1 MKPNFTLILDQDG
14 IVLLH
19 RSKNGWRVVG
29 QADPASAQLADEMQY
44 LRRSATA
51 LAGGQ
56 FASKL
61 VIPNS
66 QILYQDLE
74 LDGDSV
80 DRAVQVREAL
90 DGLTPYAVDELAF
103 DWYETEAGKVT
114 VAAVAEQTLQ
124 EAEMFADQHRFN
136 PLSFVAI
143 PEPDDFSREPF
154 FGTASNARRLLNP
167 GGKVER
173 DQDPID
179 MQAVLTAL
187 QSEAGLIA
195 PSDDTPIILVE
206 SERSGV
212 EARPEHLDEP
222 HHEDKRE
229 QSEPTDE
236 PQYEAPEEFASEI
249 DGAIEQTNETTDEA
263 VLTVPETDDTEP
275 NEEPSEPQPDDGEPE
290 GQLDESEPEPVVAF
304 TSRRTENTS
313 TEGPSAISSIA
324 ARFSP
329 HAEAEILSSPE
340 EDTGPASFRSTRP
353 TVSDAVDAIKT
364 HAPSI
369 ASTAPVTAPPPR
381 PAKIAP
387 KRGFG
392 GMALV
397 LLIAGVAAIGLASAT
412 SYFLLGDPDN
422 ELVGSGLFD
431 NVPDALPDSP
441 AINDQGVDSDTTTVI
456 GSQRIDEI
464 AESDPTIATEGQ
476 ANLLAPDA
484 DANADLAGL
493 YGIDA
498 PEITLSGIRQLAPVS
513 PETPSS
519 DRIDE
524 LYIASIDRIIVTHDA
539 VALPAIQFALPD
551 AGLSRQAPPPEF
563 GSRFALDDNGLV
575 APSPEG
581 TLSPDGILIFSGRPA
596 IVPIPRPGSNEV
608 VVADGLSAERRA
620 ELAAFLPV
628 PRPGTLAETEERSR
642 LSGLSRNE
650 LAGIR
655 PIPRPAAAVA
665 QPEPEIVPG
674 EPTDRA
680 VAVSIVPLA
689 RPSGLAEA
697 VREAAVQAVR
707 PPPPPS
713 GASVAQA
720 ATIRNGLRL
729 NQVNLVGVYGSS
741 SSRRALV
748 RMPGGR
754 FVMVTVGDRLDGG
767 RVAAISANSLVYTK
781 SGRNVTLEVPNG

>member
-1 MKPNFTLILDQDG
+1 
-14 IVLLH
+14 
-19 RSKNGWRVVG
+19 
-29 QADPASAQLADEMQY
+29 
-44 LRRSATA
+44 
-51 LAGGQ
+51 
-56 FASKL
+56 
-61 VIPNS
+61 
-66 QILYQDLE
+66 
-74 LDGDSV
+74 
-80 DRAVQVREAL
+80 
-90 DGLTPYAVDELAF
+90 
-103 DWYETEAGKVT
+103 
-114 VAAVAEQTLQ
+114 
-124 EAEMFADQHRFN
+124 MFADQHRFN

-143 PEPDDFSREPF
+143 PEPEDFSREPF

-212 EARPEHLDEP
+212 EAQPEHLDEP

-236 PQYEAPEEFASEI
+236 PQSEAPEEFASEI
-249 DGAIEQTNETTDEA
+249 DGAIEQTNETAEEA
-263 VLTVPETDDTEP
+263 VLTEPETDDTEP

-290 GQLDESEPEPVVAF
+290 GQLDDSEPEPVVAF

-313 TEGPSAISSIA
+313 NESPSAISSIA

-329 HAEAEILSSPE
+329 RAEAEILSSPE
-340 EDTGPASFRSTRP
+340 ENTGPVSFRSTRP

-369 ASTAPVTAPPPR
+369 ASAAPVTAPPPR

-441 AINDQGVDSDTTTVI
+441 AINDQGADSDTTNFA

-464 AESDPTIATEGQ
+464 AESDPTIVTEGQ

-513 PETPSS
+513 PEAPSS

-524 LYIASIDRIIVTHDA
+524 LYIASIDRIIVTLDA

-551 AGLSRQAPPPEF
+551 AGLPRQAPPPDF

-628 PRPGTLAETEERSR
+628 PRPGTLAETEERTR

-650 LAGIR
+650 LAGFR

-674 EPTDRA
+674 EPTERA